1 MAGATGSVAVTVAG
15 VTGGT
20 EAATAAG
27 EVATDSP
34 QARLALCYVVALRL
48 ANTCVIRTTMDYWA

>member
-1 MAGATGSVAVTVAG
+1 MAGATGSVAVMEQG
-15 VTGGT
+15 VTGAT

-34 QARLALCYVVALRL
+34 QARLAL
-48 ANTCVIRTTMDYWA
+48 